1 MSTLANRIENALNE
15 TRMLLLGSQV
25 LVGFSYTICF
35 ERSFEQLPDAARL
48 AQVASVGILTV
59 GMGWLIWPVAF
70 HQIAE
75 QGHETEE
82 FHSFTS
88 RILDWALLPIGV
100 ALGLTF
106 YAVSTKLRVPHPQ
119 LIASL
124 ISALALL
131 LWYGSLFRRGNPK
144 TLPGAKP
151 KAGRKQEENGEAE
164 LSDRIKKVLTE
175 CRMALPGAQAFLGF
189 QFAIVFMESFQQL
202 PRWSQLLHFGSLV
215 STTLSIVLLIAP
227 AAYHRLA
234 ERGQDTENFLRV
246 ASRFLLSG
254 LVFLAPGMTG
264 DLLVVLKK
272 VTGSAVIA
280 GFIAGAA
287 FLGFYGLWFGVS
299 LIRRRNAR

>member
-35 ERSFEQLPDAARL
+35 EPSFNQLPAAARL
-48 AQVASVGILTV
+48 AQVASVGILTAA
-59 GMGWLIWPVAF
+59 MGWLIWPVAF

-75 QGHETEE
+75 QGHETEK

-106 YAVSTKLRVPHPQ
+106 YAASTKLRVPHPQ
-119 LIASL
+119 LIASVV
-124 ISALALL
+124 SVMALV
-131 LWYGSLFRRGNPK
+131 LWYGSLLRRENLKNP
-144 TLPGAKP
+144 PGANP
-151 KAGRKQEENGEAE
+151 KAGQKQEESGESE

-189 QFAIVFMESFQQL
+189 QFAIVFMEAFQQL
-202 PRWSQLLHFGSLV
+202 PRWSQLVHFGSLI
-215 STTLSIVLLIAP
+215 STTFSIVLLIAP

-246 ASRFLLSG
+246 ASRFLLAG

-272 VTGSAVIA
+272 VTGSAVVA
-280 GFIAGAA
+280 GCIAGAA

-299 LIRRRNAR
+299 LIRRRNTP